1 MYRNALS
8 PPLFP
13 SPWAAAWGEDRYGL
27 WQMLKL
33 GEVEQVFRWIEPGTF
48 MMGSPENEPER
59 EWMGNLQGSESEHL
73 VTLNGFWLADT
84 AVTQAFWLAVMDG
97 DNPSRFQDN
106 PSNPI
111 ERVSCLDAQQFMAR
125 LNDKV
130 AGLFAQLPSEAQW
143 EYACRAGTTTPFSFG
158 ANITP
163 EQVNYDGNYPYADG
177 EKGLYREKTV
187 PVKSLPAN
195 LWGLY
200 EMHGNVWEWCQDVW
214 QTELGT
220 AAVVD
225 PLTQADED
233 AGGDRVLRGGSWIL
247 DGRNV
252 RSAIRDHF
260 RPVNRNDR
268 VGFRLALGH
277 AELR

>member
-13 SPWAAAWGEDRYGL
+13 SPWAAAWGEDRFGL

-48 MMGSPENEPER
+48 MMGSPKDEPER
-59 EWMGNLQGSESEHL
+59 EPWAEGIETLHQ
-73 VTLNGFWLADT
+73 VTLTQGFWLADT
-84 AVTQAFWLAVMDG
+84 AVTQAFWLAVMNA

-111 ERVSCLDAQQFMAR
+111 ERVSWLDAQQFMAA

-200 EMHGNVWEWCQDVW
+200 EMHGNVWEWCQDSW
-214 QTELGT
+214 QNNLGKV
-220 AAVVD
+220 AVVD
-225 PLTQADED
+225 PLTQSEEAS
-233 AGGDRVLRGGSWIL
+233 GDRVLRGGSWL
-247 DGRNV
+247 DFGRSV
-252 RSAIRDHF
+252 RSAIRSRGRPDF
-260 RPVNRNDR
+260 RDDFI
-268 VGFRLALGH
+268 GFRLVQDLQ
-277 AELR
+277 